1 MSNFEVFASATMKD
15 VAVWEPQQQTRML
28 QPLLWKLQLQLWKL
42 LKLQRRMLL
51 PLLQNG
57 M

>member
-1 MSNFEVFASATMKD
+1 MKD
-15 VAVWEPQQQTRML
+15 VAVWKPQQQTRLL
-28 QPLLWKLQLQLWKL
+28 QLELWKLQLQLWKL

-51 PLLQNG
+51 QLLQNG